1 MLASAVRS
9 RTLPET
15 TKAFSDYDAAQKA
28 VMDSM
33 RQQGAEKISNGPSKA
48 ETYFK
53 LAAAFAEPGKT
64 GNFGEGLG
72 RAAGVMGDYQKAA
85 RESDIANAMAK
96 RSLQNEMLK
105 YQAQAAEKVLE
116 ERVKIQDK
124 LNDNSQQ
131 SPEMR
136 LWLET
141 NAGNPNPQSFPDFV
155 KSRRSPTEQ
164 EAFDNASPEEKRRI
178 LYNLTQLAN
187 AKNVNL
193 QDKQAQRTKADEIA
207 AQGLNDAQKMA
218 RTIQAWAYIER
229 GVLPFRKGA
238 PENNEVMDA
247 VAQIMKDTGK
257 TAQELASSP
266 ASYKADTASLST
278 NRQKL
283 DTQSSALE
291 AFHNNFDTWDQLASN
306 MPLTFG
312 DTDAKAFAASMNE
325 IKQSGITDI
334 DQAKITIASHFN
346 DPRAIAVAAAAYTT
360 ALDFARISSP
370 ASNAALTE
378 GATKEATKLMNAA
391 FDEQGRKGLR
401 TAMYADADGKVSAQQ
416 HTINNIMDRLAGR
429 PEGTTN
435 KKEAESKKSAATS
448 LPAGIPAGSIM
459 LGTTP
464 DGKKHVYQDPATG
477 KQWIIE

>member
-1 MLASAVRS
+1 
-9 RTLPET
+9 
-15 TKAFSDYDAAQKA
+15 
-28 VMDSM
+28 MDSL

-64 GNFGEGLG
+64 GSFGEGLG

-105 YQAQAAEKVLE
+105 YQAQAAEKVLA

-155 KSRRSPTEQ
+155 NSRRSQTEQ
-164 EAFDNASPEEKRRI
+164 EVYDAASPEQKRRMRENWSAMGI
-178 LYNLTQLAN
+178 
-187 AKNVNL
+187 AKNVGL
-193 QDKQAQRTKADEIA
+193 QDKVAVRTAIEQKN
-207 AQGLNDAQKMA
+207 AQGLSDSEKMA
-218 RTIQAWAYIER
+218 REIQAWAYINTK
-229 GVLPFRKGA
+229 VLPFRKGD
-238 PENNEVMDA
+238 PRNDEVMDA
-247 VAQIMKDTGK
+247 VTQISKELNK
-257 TAQELASSP
+257 TAQELAAMP
-266 ASYKADTASLST
+266 ASYKADAASLST

-306 MPLTFG
+306 TPLTFG
-312 DTDAKAFAASMNE
+312 DADAKAFAASMKE
-325 IKQSGITDI
+325 INQSGITDI
-334 DQAKITIASHFN
+334 DQAKMTIASHFN

-378 GATKEATKLMNAA
+378 GATKEAVKLMNAA

-416 HTINNIMDRLAGR
+416 HTINNIMDRLGGR

-435 KKEAESKKSAATS
+435 KKQTESKNRIAQTFF
-448 LPAGIPAGSIM
+448 
-459 LGTTP
+459 TP
-464 DGKKHVYQDPATG
+464 CVVIKT
-477 KQWIIE
+477 